1 MADKSLNRRKFLA
14 SVGLTVGTGV
24 IPSGLKILHPKVDA
38 EDCINTPILDIGPF
52 AVMQYR
58 NQADHDIDL
67 TQIKGQKG
75 IATGQHIIVYGK
87 VTDKDCNPLPA
98 AIIEIWSANHHGRY
112 RHEFDNKG
120 EIDPH
125 FQGWGQAITNENGE
139 YRFKTVYPGLYSN
152 RARHIH
158 FKISRRDYHEL
169 TTQLF
174 FENGER
180 NNTDFILNYLTHDEQ
195 LLVTK
200 KLTDKENQ
208 KQIEFNITLD
218 KVKQGEISEITVKEY
233 TGKYLL
239 NNAPFDLE
247 TLAKNLT
254 GKTFKNIVI
263 ELTNNKSQLFLQT
276 PFSPKVEIGWT
287 SKDEYQ
293 SWAFNNSF
301 IRFVRDENGK
311 VKGLKLHFGEEE
323 YVEGTKKK
331 NKR

>member
-1 MADKSLNRRKFLA
+1 MADKSQNRRKFLTGL
-14 SVGLTVGTGV
+14 GLTIGTG
-24 IPSGLKILHPKVDA
+24 ILSSGFKILKPKV
-38 EDCINTPILDIGPF
+38 EPEQCKNTPILDIGPY

-67 TQIKGQKG
+67 TQIKGQHD

-87 VTDKDCNPLPA
+87 ITDKDCNPLQNA
-98 AIIEIWSANHHGRY
+98 VVEIWSANHYGRY

-120 EIDPH
+120 EIDPF
-125 FQGWGQAITNENGE
+125 FQGWGQAITNEKGE
-139 YRFKTVYPGLYSN
+139 FKFKTVYPGLYSN

-158 FKISRRDYHEL
+158 FKVSRRDYHEL

-180 NNTDFILNYLTHDEQ
+180 NNTDFILNFLTHDEQ

-200 KLTDKENQ
+200 KLTDKDTQ

-218 KVKQGEISEITVKEY
+218 KVKQGDIPEKIIKEY

-239 NNAPFDLE
+239 KNIPFDLE
-247 TLAKNLT
+247 AFAKNLT

-276 PFSPKVEIGWT
+276 PFSPKIEIGWT
-287 SKDEYQ
+287 AKDEYQ
-293 SWAFNNSF
+293 SWAFNNTFMRF
-301 IRFVRDENGK
+301 IRDEQGK
-311 VKGLKLHFGEEE
+311 VNGLKLHFSEEQF
-323 YVEGTKKK
+323 VEGFKKK
-331 NKR
+331 LNR